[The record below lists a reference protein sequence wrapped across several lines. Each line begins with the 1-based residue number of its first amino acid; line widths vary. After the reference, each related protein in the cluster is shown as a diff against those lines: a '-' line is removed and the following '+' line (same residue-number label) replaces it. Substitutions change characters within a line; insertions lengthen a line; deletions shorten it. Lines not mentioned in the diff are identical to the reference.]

1 METQSIT
8 AVFDHMAEAESAV
21 GRLEVAGI
29 PAADIRLLGPDPIA
43 SGGPGDGR
51 TVVTAC
57 VETRLI
63 EKAKGILAGEGRV
76 DSQLAKQ

>member
-1 METQSIT
+1 MATQAIS
-8 AVFDHMAEAESAV
+8 AVFDHWAEAENAV

-29 PAADIRLLGPDPIA
+29 PAADITVLGSNPVVDTSPHN
-43 SGGPGDGR
+43 GR

-63 EKAKGILAGEGRV
+63 EKAMGILTAEGRV
-76 DSQLAKQ
+76 DGQIASQ

>member
-8 AVFDHMAEAESAV
+8 AVFAHMAEAESAV

-29 PAADIRLLGPDPIA
+29 PAVDIRVLGPDPIA
-43 SGGPGDGR
+43 AGGPGDGR
-51 TVVTAC
+51 TVVTAS

-63 EKAKGILAGEGRV
+63 EKAMGILTGEGRV
-76 DSQLAKQ
+76 DRQLANQ

>member
-1 METQSIT
+1 METQSIK
-8 AVFDHMAEAESAV
+8 AVFDHLAEAESAV

-29 PAADIRLLGPDPIA
+29 PAAGITVVGPDQVEERV
-43 SGGPGDGR
+43 PGIGR

-63 EKAKGILAGEGRV
+63 EKAMGILTGEGRV
-76 DSQLAKQ
+76 ESQLANR